1 MKGFLS
7 LAGLLFLAWFHLT
20 LADHHPLYYLIATIS
35 LIPTTIFIKAIIEEI
50 YANQHEQI

>member
-20 LADHHPLYYLIATIS
+20 LSDHHPIYYLIAIIS
-35 LIPTTIFIKAIIEEI
+35 LVPTTLFIKAIIEEI
-50 YANQHEQI
+50 HANQHEQI